1 MNRCD
6 QKGFTLLE
14 ILIVVVIL
22 GALAALAIPAYT
34 ATTEKAKKQEAF
46 MALAAVREA
55 QQRYYIANTSYANA
69 FSSLDFDP
77 STSLTGQTPIFTYT
91 VGTTTDA
98 SHWTAK
104 ASRTGL
110 APAPCHR
117 VAAAPALASPARRP
131 EWYESVPRA
140 APPAH

>member
-1 MNRCD
+1 MTAKKSGNH
-6 QKGFTLLE
+6 GFTLLE

-104 ASRTGL
+104 ASRTGNSG
-110 APAPCHR
+110 AGGAYT
-117 VAAAPALASPARRP
+117 VQINEVGTITSNF
-131 EWYESVPRA
+131 
-140 APPAH
+140 